1 MSEPALLWEE
11 VSRVLSLR
19 GGANTSVVILGTT
32 SLGIAAGLVGAFSVL
47 RKRALIGDALSHCAL
62 PGVALAFL
70 LGVLLGG
77 EGKSLGLLLGGAALS
92 GIAGVLTVQFL
103 TTHTRLPQDA
113 SIGAVLS
120 VFFGAGVV
128 LLSVIQSLE
137 SGSSGGLN
145 HFIYGQT
152 ATLRVRDA
160 QLILGAALVAI
171 LLSLSLLKEFRIL
184 CFDEVFARSQGYS
197 VQLLDVLMMA
207 LIVGVTVI
215 GLQSVGLILMVAFL
229 VTPAVA
235 ARFWTDRFEVVV
247 LLSGLFGGLSGYLGS
262 VMSALLPHLPAGS
275 VIVLVCG
282 AIFFLSLLFAP
293 RRGLASRVLSRRL
306 TMESPA

>member
-1 MSEPALLWEE
+1 M
-11 VSRVLSLR
+11 VSVMTLSS
-19 GGANTSVVILGTT
+19 GANTSVVILGTT
-32 SLGIAAGLVGAFSVL
+32 TLGIAAGLVGAFSVL

-62 PGVALAFL
+62 PGVAIAFL
-70 LGVLLGG
+70 LGVALGG
-77 EGKSLGLLLGGAALS
+77 DGKAFGLLLLGATVS

-103 TTHTRLPQDA
+103 TEYTRLPEDA

-120 VFFGAGVV
+120 VFFGIGVV

-137 SGSSGGLN
+137 TGSSGGLN

-152 ATLRVRDA
+152 AALRIRDA
-160 QLILGAALVAI
+160 QIILATASCSI
-171 LLSLSLLKEFRIL
+171 ILSLLLLKEFRIL
-184 CFDEVFARSQGYS
+184 CFDDVFAQAQGYS
-197 VQLLDVLMMA
+197 ARALDIVMMA

-235 ARFWTDRFEVVV
+235 ARFWTDRFEIVV
-247 LLSGLFGGLSGYLGS
+247 LLSGLFGGMSGYFGS
-262 VMSALLPHLPAGS
+262 VMSALFPQIPAGS

-282 AIFFLSLLFAP
+282 AIFFVSLLLAP
-293 RRGLASRVLSRRL
+293 KRGLITRAISRRGLVH
-306 TMESPA
+306 